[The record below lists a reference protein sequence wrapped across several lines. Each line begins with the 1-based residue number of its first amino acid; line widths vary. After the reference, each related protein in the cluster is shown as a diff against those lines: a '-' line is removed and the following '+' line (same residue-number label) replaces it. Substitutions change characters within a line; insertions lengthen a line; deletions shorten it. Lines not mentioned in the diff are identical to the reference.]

1 MGKATAK
8 QTGTLT
14 KRQQR
19 LKKLI
24 ADLIAKNGESPSYA
38 EIARKLRIQPSAV
51 FVQVMALESKGHVAV
66 TRGKARSIRV
76 IGEA

>member
-1 MGKATAK
+1 MARTKKQPGK
-8 QTGTLT
+8 LT
-14 KRQQR
+14 SRQQR
-19 LKKLI
+19 LKAAI

-51 FVQVMALESKGHVAV
+51 FVQVMALESKGHVTV

-76 IGEA
+76 VGES